1 MALIFELVIKMKKI
15 YIALAMAGV
24 IAFAVLADAGIGGMG
39 AEGIGEKI
47 RDRMGKLF
55 RFRNRVREQVWE
67 NALNQTR
74 EEGILE
80 CINGTYYV
88 NGIELYL
95 GEEWFMNSIARS
107 DYDED
112 GEYEYIWQE
121 LEGLIGEQVVI
132 NGILKDNVL
141 YVSHINGIWYR
152 MPKKMEIE
160 EIEGILEKVNGSYY
174 INETQLLVK
183 RGFSKSD
190 IDRDGS
196 LERMEEE
203 MDGLVGKEITVDGV
217 MNNGKMV
224 VFHINHIW
232 AR

>member
-1 MALIFELVIKMKKI
+1 MALIFKVVIKMKKL
-15 YIALAMAGV
+15 YIAVALAGI
-24 IAFAVLADAGIGGMG
+24 IAFAVLAEAGIGGMD
-39 AEGIGEKI
+39 AKGIGEKI

-55 RFRNRVREQVWE
+55 RFRNKIREQVWE
-67 NALNQTR
+67 NALNHTR

-80 CINGTYYV
+80 CINGTYYI

-95 GEEWFMNSIARS
+95 GNEWFMDSIARS
-107 DYDED
+107 DYDGD

-121 LEGLIGEQVVI
+121 LEGLVNKQVVI
-132 NGILKDNVL
+132 NGILKDDLL
-141 YVSHINGIWYR
+141 YASHINGIWYR
-152 MPKKMEIE
+152 IPRQAEIE
-160 EIEGILEKVNGSYY
+160 EIEGILENINGSYY
-174 INETQLLVK
+174 INGTYLIIK

-203 MDGLVGKEITVDGV
+203 MNGLVGKEITVDGV
-217 MNNGKMV
+217 MNNGKML